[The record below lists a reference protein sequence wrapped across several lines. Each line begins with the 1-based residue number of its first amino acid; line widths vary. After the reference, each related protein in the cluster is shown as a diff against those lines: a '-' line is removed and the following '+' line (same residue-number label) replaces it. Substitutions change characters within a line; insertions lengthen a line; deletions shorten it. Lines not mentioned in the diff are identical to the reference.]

1 MRKWEIWPFLEPKSW
16 RKYDISW
23 LLESSCFELFTD
35 GKYGLS
41 FQPKSWWKD
50 YIYVV
55 FLSFLWYSMTW
66 EICFFAQCTSKI
78 KNLFSVLWSFI
89 EFNGNITVTLI
100 TTPYFMFFWC
110 WFSSIFLFYLLAQN
124 WLLAKCV
131 LFSLSFTTSE
141 NGPNFPSIFSV
152 RTTKTKNFVM

>member
-1 MRKWEIWPFLEPKSW
+1 MIFPD
-16 RKYDISW
+16 Y
-23 LLESSCFELFTD
+23 
-35 GKYGLS
+35 
-41 FQPKSWWKD
+41 WK
-50 YIYVV
+50 VLVLNFSLMGNTV
-55 FLSFLWYSMTW
+55 FLSSQKVDGKIIFTW
-66 EICFFAQCTSKI
+66 SFWAFYDIPWPGKYVFFAQCTSKI